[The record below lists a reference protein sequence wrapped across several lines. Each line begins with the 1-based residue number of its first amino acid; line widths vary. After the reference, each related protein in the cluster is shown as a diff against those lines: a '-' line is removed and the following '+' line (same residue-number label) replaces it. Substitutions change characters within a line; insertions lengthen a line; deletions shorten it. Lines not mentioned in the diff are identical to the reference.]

1 LASKNPWGDPARLKR
16 IRTDGYFTHRP
27 PPMCSECGAELD
39 AWHAL
44 EPGTEPHPS
53 RDDHRQISICIRCAT
68 LHEFVG
74 HPKRLRLQRLEG
86 EELALA
92 LAHPTIKRVRGL
104 VLMERAL
111 RQGRCTR

>member
-1 LASKNPWGDPARLKR
+1 
-16 IRTDGYFTHRP
+16 
-27 PPMCSECGAELD
+27 
-39 AWHAL
+39 
-44 EPGTEPHPS
+44 
-53 RDDHRQISICIRCAT
+53 

-92 LAHPTIKRVRGL
+92 LAHPEIKKVRGL

-111 RQGRCTR
+111 REGP